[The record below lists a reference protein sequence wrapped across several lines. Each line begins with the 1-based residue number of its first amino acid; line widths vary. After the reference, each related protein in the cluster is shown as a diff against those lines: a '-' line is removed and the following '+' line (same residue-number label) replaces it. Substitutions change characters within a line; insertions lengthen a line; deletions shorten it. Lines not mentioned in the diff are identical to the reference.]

1 MYELAFRR
9 SPHLHCAQMLKI
21 RLSRTGKK
29 NAPAYRIVVMPEKHP
44 RDGRALE
51 VLGYFNPSVK
61 PPTFSLDKERLKYWL
76 SQGAQMT
83 EAVKKL
89 AEGKYE
95 FKPYRPKPPETPEE
109 EKEASSQ
116 KPKASSEGKTEE
128 GKQKPEQKKEEK
140 TTD

>member
-1 MYELAFRR
+1 
-9 SPHLHCAQMLKI
+9 MLKI

-29 NAPAYRIVVMPEKHP
+29 NAPSYRIVVIPGRYP

-51 VLGYFNPSVK
+51 ILGHFNPSAN
-61 PPTFSLDKERLKYWL
+61 PPTFSLDKGRLEYWL

-95 FKPYRPKPPETPEE
+95 FKPYRPKAKEE
-109 EKEASSQ
+109 EETKEVGSQ
-116 KPKASSEGKTEE
+116 PRPPDAEPSGDAGGEPGDKSDKSEGKEPK
-128 GKQKPEQKKEEK
+128 KQSKE